1 VEPDETGRDD
11 VGGAMEPSVAE
22 LPDASVAEGALAILE
37 EVEAELAD
45 VEHALKRLDEGTYGI
60 CEACGEPIGQA
71 HLDSSPAAR
80 LCAHDEN
87 PVALRFF

>member
-1 VEPDETGRDD
+1 VPPDETDR
-11 VGGAMEPSVAE
+11 
-22 LPDASVAEGALAILE
+22 PDQTASVAEGALAVLAL
-37 EVEAELAD
+37 VEAELAG

-60 CEACGEPIGQA
+60 CEACGEPISPER
-71 HLDSSPAAR
+71 LESSPAAR

>member
-1 VEPDETGRDD
+1 MPT
-11 VGGAMEPSVAE
+11 SVS
-22 LPDASVAEGALAILE
+22 DGALAVLE
-37 EVEAELAD
+37 EVEAELGD

-60 CEACGEPIGQA
+60 CEACREPISPDR
-71 HLDSSPAAR
+71 LESSPAAR